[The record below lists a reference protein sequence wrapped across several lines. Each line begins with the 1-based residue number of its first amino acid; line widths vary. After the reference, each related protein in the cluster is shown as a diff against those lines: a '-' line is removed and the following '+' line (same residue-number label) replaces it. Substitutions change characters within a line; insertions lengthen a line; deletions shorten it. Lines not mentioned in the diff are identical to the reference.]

1 MHSRRTELSR
11 REFIFEHCF
20 VDQEPPF
27 MMPAMQVLAIDYRY
41 TKAILA
47 R

>member
-1 MHSRRTELSR
+1 
-11 REFIFEHCF
+11 
-20 VDQEPPF
+20 VDYEPPF
-27 MMPAMQVLAIDYRY
+27 VTPAMQALAIDYRY